1 MFRKQ
6 RSAVLLAALGL
17 LFIGYRKLSRSID
30 EESKAVM
37 HQEQDF
43 WKAAERRVR
52 LDAGT
57 DPPAP

>member
-1 MFRKQ
+1 M
-6 RSAVLLAALGL
+6 LLAAVGL

-52 LDAGT
+52 RDAGT
-57 DPPAP
+57 APPAP